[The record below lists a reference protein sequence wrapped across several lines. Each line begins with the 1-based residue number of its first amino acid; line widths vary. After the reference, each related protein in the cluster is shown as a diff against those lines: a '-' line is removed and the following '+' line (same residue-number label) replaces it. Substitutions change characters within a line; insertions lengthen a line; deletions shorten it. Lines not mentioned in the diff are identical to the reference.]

1 MAADPVPTT
10 ARRTGT
16 GGRPARTLGRRAGFA
31 HLHVHTEYS
40 MLDGAAR
47 LDDLFAEC
55 VRADMSA
62 IAITD
67 HGNVYGAYDF
77 YTKALKA
84 GIKPIIGTEAY
95 VAPEHRGHKQPVR
108 WGTPAQKDDDV
119 SGAGAYTHMTLLA
132 ETTEGMY
139 NLFRLSSLASI
150 EGYFRKPRMD
160 RELLARHARGIIGT
174 TGCPGG
180 EVQTRLR
187 LGQYDQ
193 ALEAAA
199 AYRDIFG
206 PGNFYVELMGHD
218 LEIERRSIDGL
229 RQIAAELNLPYL
241 ATNDAH
247 YVAPADAQPHEVLLC
262 VQTGTNMADPKRFR
276 FEGAE
281 YYLKSQEEMRA
292 VSDDDAWQSGC
303 DNTLLIAER
312 AQVEFNRVNLM
323 PDFPLPAGETEVS
336 WFRKEV
342 WAGMERRFPDGYD
355 DERRQRAEYEMGVIE
370 QMGFCGYFL
379 VVADFIMW
387 AKRNGI
393 RVGPGRGS
401 AAGSIVSY
409 AMGITDL
416 DPIAF
421 GLMFERFLNPERVSM
436 PDIDIDFDE
445 RRRGDVIRYV
455 TGKYG
460 DDRVAQI
467 ITYGTIK
474 AKAAVKDAARV
485 LGFPYALGDRIT
497 KAFPQAVMGKDVPL
511 SGIFDPGH
519 SRYGEAGE
527 IRALYEAEPDV
538 RAVLETARGL
548 EGLIRQA
555 GVHAAGVI
563 MSSEPLL
570 DHVPVWK
577 READGAIITQFDYP
591 SCEDLGLLKM
601 DFLGLRNLTILDDA
615 LAGTAA
621 NRQITV
627 DLESLPLDDKP
638 TYELLARG
646 DTLGVFQLEGGPM
659 RALLRSMRPDRFD
672 DISAVNALY
681 RPGPMGANAHNDY
694 ADRKTGRK
702 PVMPIHPE
710 LAEPLADILDDTY
723 GLIVYQEQVLLIAQ
737 KLAGYS
743 VGKADLLRKA
753 MGKKKKEIL
762 DAEFEPFAAG
772 MRANGYSDG
781 AIKAIWDILVPFSDY
796 AFNKAHTASYGL
808 VAYWTAYLKANFPA
822 EYMAALLTSVA
833 GDKDKSA
840 LYLSECRRMGIKV
853 MPPDVNASAAYFTPV
868 GTDIRFGM
876 AAVRNVGA
884 AVVESIVEARSAKG
898 TFSSFSDFLRKVPVN
913 VCNKRV
919 IESLIKAG
927 AFDSLGSPRRGLLMI
942 HEQAIDA
949 VIGAKRDAMLG
960 QDSLFDDDEDNSA
973 VFDVPVPDGEWDKST
988 LLGFEREMLGLY
1000 VSDHPL
1006 LGLEHVLAAETDCS
1020 VVQLLGSADD
1030 AERAAHGDRGDGQVV
1045 TLGGILSGVQRKV
1058 TRQGNP
1064 WAAATLE
1071 DLEGAIE
1078 VLFFPSTYQACMN
1091 LVVEDAIVF
1100 VRGRLDRREEVPKL
1114 VAMECKRA
1122 ELPAGGSGPFVVSI
1136 LESRCVPP
1144 VVDRLKEVLR
1154 THPGARDV
1162 HLRLLNGS
1170 RAKVLKLDDKLRV
1183 RPSPSLV
1190 ADLKQLLGPACLG

>member
-1 MAADPVPTT
+1 MAIPASAAVS
-10 ARRTGT
+10 
-16 GGRPARTLGRRAGFA
+16 GRDGGFA
-31 HLHVHTEYS
+31 HLHVHSEYS

-47 LDDLFAEC
+47 LNDLFGAC
-55 VRADMSA
+55 DQGGVPA
-62 IAITD
+62 IAMTD
-67 HGNVYGAYDF
+67 HGHVFDAYDF
-77 YTKALKA
+77 YQKATKA

-95 VAPEHRGHKQPVR
+95 VAPEHRDLKQPVR

-160 RELLARHARGIIGT
+160 KELLARHSRGIIGT
-174 TGCPGG
+174 TGCPSG

-187 LGQYDQ
+187 LGQFDL
-193 ALEAAA
+193 ALDAAA

-218 LEIERRSIDGL
+218 LEVEQRSVEGL
-229 RQIAAELNLPYL
+229 RRIAAELGLPYL
-241 ATNDAH
+241 VTNDAH

-276 FEGAE
+276 FEGTG
-281 YYLKSQEEMRA
+281 YYLKSPQEMRA

-312 AQVEFNRVNLM
+312 ADVEFNRVNLM
-323 PDFPLPAGETEVS
+323 PEFPLPAGETEVS

-342 WAGMERRFPDGYD
+342 WAGMERRFPGGYD
-355 DERRQRAEYEMGVIE
+355 GERRQQAEFEMGVIAS
-370 QMGFCGYFL
+370 MGFCSYFL

-387 AKRNGI
+387 AKNNGI

-409 AMGITDL
+409 ALGITDL
-416 DPIAF
+416 DPIVH
-421 GLMFERFLNPERVSM
+421 GLVFERFLNPERVSM

-455 TGKYG
+455 TEKYG

-497 KAFPQAVMGKDVPL
+497 KAFPPAVMGKDVPL
-511 SGIFDPGH
+511 SGIFDPDH
-519 SRYGEAGE
+519 PRYGEAGE
-527 IRALYEAEPDV
+527 IRSLYAAEPEV
-538 RAVLETARGL
+538 KQVLETARGL

-577 READGAIITQFDYP
+577 RQADGAIITQFDYP
-591 SCEDLGLLKM
+591 SCEELGLLKM
-601 DFLGLRNLTILDDA
+601 DFLGLRNLTVLDDA
-615 LAGTAA
+615 LAGIKA
-621 NRQITV
+621 NRGQTV
-627 DLESLPLDDKP
+627 DLETLELDDKP
-638 TYELLARG
+638 TYDLLARG

-659 RALLRSMRPDRFD
+659 RALLRSMRADRFA

-702 PVMPIHPE
+702 PVVPIHPE
-710 LAEPLADILDDTY
+710 LAEPLAAVLGDTY
-723 GLIVYQEQVLLIAQ
+723 GLLVYQEQVLACAQ
-737 KLAGYS
+737 VLAGYTP
-743 VGKADLLRKA
+743 GKADLLRKA

-772 MRANGYSDG
+772 MRANGYSEG
-781 AIKAIWDILVPFSDY
+781 SIKTIWDVLVPFSDY
-796 AFNKAHTASYGL
+796 AFNRAHASCYGM
-808 VAYWTAYLKANFPA
+808 VAYWTAYLKANYPT

-840 LYLSECRRMGIKV
+840 LYLSECRRMGIRV
-853 MPPDVNASAAYFTPV
+853 LPPDVNASTAYFTPV

-884 AVVESIVEARSAKG
+884 AVVESIVATRVAKG
-898 TFSSFSDFLRKVPVN
+898 SFASFSDFLRKVPVN

-927 AFDSLGSPRRGLLMI
+927 AFDSLGSPRRGMLMI

-949 VIGAKRDAMLG
+949 VIDVKRNEAIG
-960 QDSLFDDDEDNSA
+960 QDSLFGNDDDNA
-973 VFDVPVPDGEWDKST
+973 TTFDVPVPDGEWDKST

-1006 LGLEHVLAAETDCS
+1006 LGLDHVLAAETDCS
-1020 VVQLLGSADD
+1020 VMQLLGAADEP
-1030 AERAAHGDRGDGQVV
+1030 ERNARGDRADGQVV
-1045 TLGGILSGVQRKV
+1045 TIGGILSGVQRKV
-1058 TRQGNP
+1058 TRQGSP

-1078 VLFFPSTYQACMN
+1078 VLFFPATYQACMH
-1091 LVVEDAIVF
+1091 LVVEDAIVL

-1114 VAMECKRA
+1114 VAMEMRAA
-1122 ELPAGGSGPFVVSI
+1122 ELPEGESGPFVVSI
-1136 LESRCVPP
+1136 LEARCVPP
-1144 VVDRLKEVLR
+1144 VVDRLRDVLR
-1154 THPGARDV
+1154 THPGPMEV
-1162 HLRLLNGS
+1162 HLRLLTGS
-1170 RAKVLKLDDKLRV
+1170 RAKVLKLDDKLRI

-1190 ADLKQLLGPACLG
+1190 ADLKQLLGPACVG